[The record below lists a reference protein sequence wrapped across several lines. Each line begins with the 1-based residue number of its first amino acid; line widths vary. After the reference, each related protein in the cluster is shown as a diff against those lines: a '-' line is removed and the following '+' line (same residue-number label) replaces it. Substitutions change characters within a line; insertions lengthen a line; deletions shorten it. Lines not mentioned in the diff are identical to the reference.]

1 MPVKKFSEM
10 DEIGAAPASGDQF
23 AILDVSDT
31 TESAEGTLKTVN
43 ASRVARTGVTN
54 TFEGSQIINRS
65 GVKAMEFFLAP
76 DNSTISVEPYDNGTS
91 RGGRVVIAR
100 NNNASTPASGQLE
113 IQNLASS
120 NNRYRIW
127 VDASGNLRIW
137 NGGEPT
143 NAFDTSGSV
152 VGTQTSWH
160 ETKDAVLE
168 WNGAE
173 ALDAIRALTLY
184 SYQMVA
190 DGQKTAGGEKPT
202 YYGIVIT
209 DKDRANNAWF
219 GLGYGENQI
228 PVLNDRN
235 LFGYM
240 LAAIRHGGNIINELQ
255 SQVAAL
261 TARVEALEG
270 AE

>member
-1 MPVKKFSEM
+1 MAKISALSLL
-10 DEIGAAPASGDQF
+10 GAAPADNDEF
-23 AILDVSDT
+23 VILDVSDT
-31 TESAEGTLKTVN
+31 TQGANGSTKALA
-43 ASRVARTGVTN
+43 ASRVARTGVSN
-54 TFEGSQIINRS
+54 TFEGGQIINRS
-65 GVKAMEFFLAP
+65 GVKAMEFILAA
-76 DNSTISVEPYDNGTS
+76 DNSTFSVEPWDNGSS
-91 RGGRVVIAR
+91 RGGRVVLGR
-100 NNNASTPASGQLE
+100 NSNASTPASGQLE
-113 IQNLASS
+113 IQNAAAS

-143 NAFDTSGSV
+143 NAFDTSGTV
-152 VGTQTSWH
+152 VGTQTSWY
-160 ETKDAVLE
+160 ETKSAVLE
-168 WNGAE
+168 WDGAE

-190 DGQKTAGGEKPT
+190 DGQKTPSGEKPT

-209 DKDRANNAWF
+209 EEDRENNAWF
-219 GLGYGENQI
+219 GLGYGENQV